1 MQIYTYTIHI
11 AFSFLLFFMYIKD
24 EERKWIAVV
33 VGIGDQIYILGLGS
47 WPRALVSLRMN
58 KQ

>member
-1 MQIYTYTIHI
+1 
-11 AFSFLLFFMYIKD
+11 MYIKD

-33 VGIGDQIYILGLGS
+33 VGIGAQIYILGLGS
-47 WPRALVSLRMN
+47 WPRALVGLRMN

>member
-1 MQIYTYTIHI
+1 
-11 AFSFLLFFMYIKD
+11 MYVKD

-33 VGIGDQIYILGLGS
+33 VGIGAQIYILGLGS
-47 WPRALVSLRMN
+47 WLRALVGPRMN

>member
-1 MQIYTYTIHI
+1 
-11 AFSFLLFFMYIKD
+11 MYVKD

-33 VGIGDQIYILGLGS
+33 VGIGAQIYILGLRS
-47 WPRALVSLRMN
+47 WPRTLVGPRTN